1 MKEVENVNFPD
12 SFISQDYFYECA
24 TANDDCK

>member
-1 MKEVENVNFPD
+1 MKELENVNMPS
-12 SFISQDYFYECA
+12 SFISQDYFYGCV